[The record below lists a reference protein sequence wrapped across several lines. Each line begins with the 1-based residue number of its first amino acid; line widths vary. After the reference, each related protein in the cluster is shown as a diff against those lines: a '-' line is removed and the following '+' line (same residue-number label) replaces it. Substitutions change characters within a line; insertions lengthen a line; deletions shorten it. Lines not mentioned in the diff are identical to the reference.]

1 MCFKT
6 SAPKAPVVQPAP
18 AADEARPKVVDE
30 RRRVADQQ
38 GVMGS
43 IFTSVLG
50 DSGYGKNA
58 VKPAS
63 ATLGGAAA

>member
-1 MCFKT
+1 MCFKS

-18 AADEARPKVVDE
+18 KADDVRPKVVDE
-30 RRRVADQQ
+30 RKRVTDQN
-38 GVMGS
+38 GVMGN

-58 VKPAS
+58 VKAPS
-63 ATLGGAAA
+63 AVLGV